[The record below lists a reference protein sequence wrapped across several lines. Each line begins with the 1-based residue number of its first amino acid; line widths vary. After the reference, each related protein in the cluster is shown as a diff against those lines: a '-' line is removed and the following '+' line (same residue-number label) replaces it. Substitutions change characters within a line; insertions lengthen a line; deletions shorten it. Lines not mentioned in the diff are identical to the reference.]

1 MVLQVERRIAPE
13 VKKYNVVIAAQQ
25 EKCRE
30 CVQGA
35 QEAQKAAAGKTVV
48 VQK

>member
-1 MVLQVERRIAPE
+1 MIAPE

-25 EKCRE
+25 ERYRK

-35 QEAQKAAAGKTVV
+35 QEAQEAASGKTVV
-48 VQK
+48 VRM